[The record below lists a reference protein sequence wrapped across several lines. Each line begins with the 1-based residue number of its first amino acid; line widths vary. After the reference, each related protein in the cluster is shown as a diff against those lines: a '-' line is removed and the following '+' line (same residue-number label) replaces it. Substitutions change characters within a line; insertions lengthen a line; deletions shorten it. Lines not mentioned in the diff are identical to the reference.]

1 MKLIGI
7 VVKERSQE
15 ALEASIELISLLS
28 SRGIEHIVIPSKA
41 AGPGEDVLAGIPS
54 CDLCVT
60 LGGDGTLLFAARVFS
75 RYGVPIVGINMGG
88 LGFLTEYRKSEMA
101 DIIGTVL
108 NGSFRLEERIMV
120 DVRVRRGGAQV
131 FEATG
136 LNDLVITCGGISRLI
151 ELVVSAGGKLIGD
164 YRSDGII
171 VSTPTG
177 STAYSLAAGGPILD
191 PRMNAFVICPLCPH
205 ILGARP
211 LVVPSEEEV
220 CIELI
225 SEDRV
230 MTATIDGQVAF
241 PVMYKDSVTV
251 KKSAVLTKLVSLR
264 DRSFYDIAREKLSW
278 KM

>member
-15 ALEASIELISLLS
+15 ALEASSELILHLEKK
-28 SRGIEHIVIPSKA
+28 GIEHFTVPSKA
-41 AGPGEDVLAGIPS
+41 EGTGADVLARIPV
-54 CDLCVT
+54 CDLCIT

-75 RYGVPIVGINMGG
+75 KYGVPIVGINMGG
-88 LGFLTEYRKSEMA
+88 LGFLTEYRKTEMT
-101 DIIGTVL
+101 DIIENVL
-108 NGSFRLEERIMV
+108 GGSFRVEERIMV
-120 DVRVRRGGAQV
+120 DVRVVRNGVRV

-151 ELVVSAGGKLIGD
+151 ELAVSAGGRLIGD

-220 CIELI
+220 RIDLR

-230 MTATIDGQVAF
+230 MTATVDGQVAF
-241 PVMYKDSVTV
+241 PLKYMDRVSVD
-251 KKSAVLTKLVSLR
+251 KSAVLTRLVSLR
-264 DRSFYDIAREKLSW
+264 NRSFYDIAREKLSW

>member
-7 VVKERSQE
+7 VVKETSKE
-15 ALEASIELISLLS
+15 ALDASSELISHLQK
-28 SRGIEHIVIPSKA
+28 RGMKHFTVPSKA
-41 AGPGEDVLAGIPS
+41 EGPVTDVLARIPD
-54 CDLCVT
+54 CDLCIT

-75 RYGVPIVGINMGG
+75 RFGVPIVGINMGG
-88 LGFLTEYRKSEMA
+88 LGFLTEYRKTEMT
-101 DIIGTVL
+101 DIVENVL
-108 NGSFRLEERIMV
+108 GGRFRIEERIMV
-120 DVRVRRGGAQV
+120 DVRVERDGVRV

-151 ELVVSAGGKLIGD
+151 ELVVSAGGRLIGD
-164 YRSDGII
+164 FRSDGII

-220 CIELI
+220 RIDLL
-225 SEDRV
+225 SKDRV
-230 MTATIDGQVAF
+230 MTATVDGQVAF
-241 PVMYKDSVTV
+241 SLNYMDRVSVE
-251 KKSAVLTKLVSLR
+251 KSAVLTKLVSLR

>member
-1 MKLIGI
+1 MNLIGI
-7 VVKERSQE
+7 VVKDRSREAHEASDELVRHLDGKGVRHFTVSSKAGEPGAE
-15 ALEASIELISLLS
+15 ALLSIPEA
-28 SRGIEHIVIPSKA
+28 
-41 AGPGEDVLAGIPS
+41 
-54 CDLCVT
+54 DLCIT

-75 RYGVPIVGINMGG
+75 RYGVPIIGINMGG
-88 LGFLTEYRKSEMA
+88 LGFLTEYRKIEM
-101 DIIGTVL
+101 IEIVESVL
-108 NGSFRLEERIMV
+108 RGGFRVEERIMV
-120 DVRVRRGGAQV
+120 DVGVERDGARV

-151 ELVVSAGGKLIGD
+151 ELAVSAGGKFIGD

-211 LVVPSEEEV
+211 LVVPSEEGV
-220 CIELI
+220 SIDLR
-225 SEDRV
+225 SRDRV
-230 MTATIDGQVAF
+230 MIATVDGQIAA
-241 PVMYKDSVTV
+241 PVRYMDRVSVE
-251 KKSAVLTKLVSLR
+251 KSAVITRLVSLR
-264 DRSFYDIAREKLSW
+264 DRSFYDVAREKLSW

>member
-15 ALEASIELISLLS
+15 ALEASVELISLLRK
-28 SRGIEHIVIPSKA
+28 RGIEHIIIPSKVT
-41 AGPGEDVLAGIPS
+41 GPGDDVCARIPA

-88 LGFLTEYRKSEMA
+88 LGFLTEYRKTEMA
-101 DIIGTVL
+101 DIIGNAL
-108 NGSFRLEERIMV
+108 NGSCRVEERIMV
-120 DVRVRRGGAQV
+120 DVRVKREGVQV
-131 FEATG
+131 FDATG

-220 CIELI
+220 CIDLLTK
-225 SEDRV
+225 DRV

-241 PVMYKDSVTV
+241 PLIYKDSVSV
-251 KKSAVLTKLVSLR
+251 KKSAVRTKLVSLR